1 MSEEL
6 AVGTAQGPARW
17 VLDRP
22 GQDVSALLL
31 LGHGAGGGI
40 EARDLAGLARWL
52 PGHGVAVA
60 RFEQPWRTAGRKV
73 AVAPPRLDEAWLE
86 SVDVVRTEVGDVPL
100 VVGGRSA
107 GARVA
112 CRTAGVLA
120 ASAVLCLSF
129 PLHPPGR
136 TSSRLPELL
145 TPDVPRVVLQGSRDT
160 FGGAD
165 ELRTALGEVLAAGPP
180 LTGDVVEVREVP
192 DAGHDLRPAARAG
205 VDVPAWRALVE
216 SAALAAVVAAVG
228 AGGQPPRPSGSAGSA
243 PRSAPGRTGSPGHRT
258 PR

>member
-6 AVGTAQGPARW
+6 AVTTAQGPGRW

-22 GQDVSALLL
+22 EGDVSALLL

-52 PGHGVAVA
+52 PPHGVAVA

-86 SVDVVRTEVGDVPL
+86 SVDVVRTVVADVPL

-112 CRTAGVLA
+112 CRTAGALGA
-120 ASAVLCLSF
+120 AAVLCLSF

-136 TSSRLPELL
+136 TTSRLPELL
-145 TPDVPRVVLQGSRDT
+145 APDVPRVVLQGSRDT

-165 ELRTALGEVLAAGPP
+165 ELRAALGEVAASGPP
-180 LTGDVVEVREVP
+180 SLSGDVVEVREVP

-205 VDVPAWRALVE
+205 IDGPTWRGLVE
-216 SAALAAVVAAVG
+216 AAALSAVLAAVG
-228 AGGQPPRPSGSAGSA
+228 AR
-243 PRSAPGRTGSPGHRT
+243 
-258 PR
+258 